1 MKYIFILIMSL
12 LSMNV
17 YADRCDSKTRSD
29 LLKEANQIKIDY
41 DEKTEN
47 IHVKD
52 EQYDYDTV
60 KTTLVLSIYNLTN
73 NFSLEISNDKND
85 TIIYVDK
92 ENIKDGKYSFDDIDY
107 YSIVK
112 YKIEVYSETSC
123 DRYLIKTI
131 NYTKPMYNL
140 NSSYGVC
147 EGNENISYCQKYIT
161 SPKLEFSMG
170 VGLKEAIEKYK
181 VTDNIP
187 DKEDDV
193 NFFLK
198 YYPYIILGVVGV
210 GMICGIVFFIQKKR
224 SEI

>member
-1 MKYIFILIMSL
+1 MKYILILIMSL

-29 LLKEANQIKIDY
+29 LLKEANLIKADY
-41 DEKTEN
+41 DEKNEK

-52 EQYDYDTV
+52 EQYDYETV

-112 YKIEVYSETSC
+112 YKFEVYSETSC

-161 SPKLEFSMG
+161 NPKLEFSMG

-210 GMICGIVFFIQKKR
+210 GMICGILFFIQKKR